1 MFLHDLGSGLVNPL
15 PGWNEADP
23 TVRATVADGA
33 DIVTFSGDKLLGG
46 PQAGLIAG
54 RESLIDRISKHP
66 LMRAVRVDKM
76 TLAALE
82 ATLAAYARGD
92 PGILPL
98 PKMATLPARD
108 VEARARVLAAAMPP
122 LSGSI
127 EVTRCLSVMG
137 GGSLPGAEIE
147 SWGVA
152 LSHPSRSSD
161 EIERSLRHAL
171 PPIIARIE
179 DDKVILDLRTVADTQ
194 DEHLASCIASV
205 LV

>member
-1 MFLHDLGSGLVNPL
+1 
-15 PGWNEADP
+15 
-23 TVRATVADGA
+23 
-33 DIVTFSGDKLLGG
+33 
-46 PQAGLIAG
+46 
-54 RESLIDRISKHP
+54 
-66 LMRAVRVDKM
+66 M

-82 ATLAAYARGD
+82 ATLATYVRGD
-92 PGILPL
+92 PAILPL
-98 PKMATLPARD
+98 RKMATLSARD
-108 VEARARVLAAAMPP
+108 VEARARALAAAIPP

-194 DEHLASCIASV
+194 DEHLASCIAKV